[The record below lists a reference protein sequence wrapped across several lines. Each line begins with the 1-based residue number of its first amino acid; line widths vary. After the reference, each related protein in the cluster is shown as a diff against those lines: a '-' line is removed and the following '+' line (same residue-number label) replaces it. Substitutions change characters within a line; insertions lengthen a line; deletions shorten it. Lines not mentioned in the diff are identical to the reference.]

1 VIAPGVFLSQENLW
15 KMTCG
20 SGLARDTSDAVCQA
34 HCADTIASKPAP
46 TKKQAQKKAAQ

>member
-20 SGLARDTSDAVCQA
+20 SGLARDGINAVCLSYRSA
-34 HCADTIASKPAP
+34 CIASKPAP